1 MTDNNDKNDTR
12 RRPDDQES
20 KIIYVVNDKIITKF
34 EVTRI
39 SISMENQ
46 HPLSFR
52 QVQGLTS
59 ILFYH
64 L

>member
-1 MTDNNDKNDTR
+1 MVSNDS
-12 RRPDDQES
+12 Q
-20 KIIYVVNDKIITKF
+20 KF

-52 QVQGLTS
+52 QGQGLTS
-59 ILFYH
+59 ICCIIWGHREEEVLTM
-64 L
+64 